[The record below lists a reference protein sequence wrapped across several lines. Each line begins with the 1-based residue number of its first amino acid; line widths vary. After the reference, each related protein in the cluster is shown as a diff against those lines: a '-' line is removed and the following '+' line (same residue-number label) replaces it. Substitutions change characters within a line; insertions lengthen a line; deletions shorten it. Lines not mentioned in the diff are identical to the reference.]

1 MASVEERLV
10 GLFRTLG
17 AGDQATLLA
26 FAEFLSSRSIGL
38 GSTAPAPGDTDTAVQ
53 ERTLPEPEPIPRP
66 ESESVVAAV
75 KRLSRTYHMIEKRHM
90 LNETSALVAQHVM
103 QGRDAVEV
111 IDELELVFQRRYEA
125 LKSDD

>member
-1 MASVEERLV
+1 MASVEERLL
-10 GLFRTLG
+10 GLFRTLD

-26 FAEFLSSRSIGL
+26 FAEFLGGRSVGL
-38 GSTAPAPGDTDTAVQ
+38 APAPTAKDDAVAT
-53 ERTLPEPEPIPRP
+53 EPALPEPEPIPRP

-111 IDELELVFQRRYEA
+111 IDELELVFQRRYEE
-125 LKSDD
+125 LKSGD

>member
-1 MASVEERLV
+1 MASVEERLL
-10 GLFRTLG
+10 GLFRTLD

-26 FAEFLSSRSIGL
+26 FAEFLGSRSAGL
-38 GSTAPAPGDTDTAVQ
+38 APAPAGQDDTVAT
-53 ERTLPEPEPIPRP
+53 ERTFPEPEPIPRP
-66 ESESVVAAV
+66 ENESVVAAV

-111 IDELELVFQRRYEA
+111 IDELELVFQRRYEE
-125 LKSDD
+125 LKSVD

>member
-1 MASVEERLV
+1 MASVEERLL
-10 GLFRTLG
+10 GLFRTLD

-26 FAEFLSSRSIGL
+26 FAEFLGGRSVGL
-38 GSTAPAPGDTDTAVQ
+38 APAPAVKDDAVAT
-53 ERTLPEPEPIPRP
+53 EPALPEPEPIPRP

-111 IDELELVFQRRYEA
+111 IDELELVFQRRYEE
-125 LKSDD
+125 LKSGD

>member
-1 MASVEERLV
+1 MASVEERLL
-10 GLFRTLG
+10 GLFRTLD

-26 FAEFLSSRSIGL
+26 FAEFLGSRSVGL
-38 GSTAPAPGDTDTAVQ
+38 APAPTAKDDAMAT
-53 ERTLPEPEPIPRP
+53 EPALPDPEPIPRP

-111 IDELELVFQRRYEA
+111 IDELELVFQRRYEE
-125 LKSDD
+125 LKSGD